1 MRNTWFIGIIG
12 VLVVI
17 QIIAVLQN
25 TRNEQN
31 SSSNANGTVNE
42 QVSYKTVNA
51 VPAHNMECEEEYEQL
66 CEEKKRLLKTSLHIM
81 EQERAIRE
89 TQEKMAEEL
98 RTIDH
103 EIREA
108 GKKYT
113 DSCSFED
120 IQSGKYHT
128 AKAQYDALVNGKP
141 KIAIAQQEVIRELQN
156 GVERQKMS
164 YNADADR
171 WNLKLQNYF
180 IRYGSSAKSEGLEP
194 LTKHSV
200 TLH

>member
-1 MRNTWFIGIIG
+1 MKRILKGIICIAAIIFIAG
-12 VLVVI
+12 CDYELVKK
-17 QIIAVLQN
+17 QPKKTAS
-25 TRNEQN
+25 NEKD
-31 SSSNANGTVNE
+31 ATTAFKKAE
-42 QVSYKTVNA
+42 MEKEYK
-51 VPAHNMECEEEYEQL
+51 QL
-66 CEEKKRLLKTSLHIM
+66 CEKKRYLLETSSLIM
-81 EQERAIRE
+81 KQEREIRE

-164 YNADADR
+164 YNNDVDTL
-171 WNLKLQNYF
+171 NTQIQNYF
-180 IRYGSSAKSEGLEP
+180 IRYGSAARADGLEP
-194 LTKHSV
+194 LTRH
-200 TLH
+200 